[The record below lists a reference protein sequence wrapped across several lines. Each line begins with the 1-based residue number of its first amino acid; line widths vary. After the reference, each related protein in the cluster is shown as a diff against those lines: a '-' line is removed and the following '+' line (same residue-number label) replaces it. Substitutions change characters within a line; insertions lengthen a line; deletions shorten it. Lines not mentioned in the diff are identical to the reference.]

1 MWKINQ
7 GYADKVKE
15 VLNELGGICP
25 RCLLRCSGVKNSA
38 IMRDAEKPST
48 HDENAGKETF
58 DEPPPKKSKI
68 LPCRLCLGLLEE
80 RYMESALKSVR
91 IFQLH
96 TLMSYNFRWFNT
108 YLKFIHL

>member
-7 GYADKVKE
+7 GYADKVKK
-15 VLNELGGICP
+15 VLDELGGICP

-58 DEPPPKKSKI
+58 DEPPTKKSKI

-80 RYMESALKSVR
+80 RYVESALESVS
-91 IFQLH
+91 ILHLH
-96 TLMSYNFRWFNT
+96 TVMSYNLRYLNT
-108 YLKFIHL
+108 YLKSIYL